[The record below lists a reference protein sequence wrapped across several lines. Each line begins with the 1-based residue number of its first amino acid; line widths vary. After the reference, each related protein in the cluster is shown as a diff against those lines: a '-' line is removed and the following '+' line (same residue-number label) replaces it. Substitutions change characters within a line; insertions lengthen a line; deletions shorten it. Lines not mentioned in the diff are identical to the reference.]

1 MRRGKI
7 KSDYIVNL
15 DHTFSS
21 GQIFRWYSLN
31 KGWIGVAYSS
41 IIYLR
46 QINNKTI
53 EYKISG
59 KLEKEG
65 LEEFLGLDDDYSEIF
80 ENDTLEKIY
89 KRYVGLKLLK
99 QNKWECAIS
108 YICSSYN
115 NIKRINKIIE
125 NLSVLSRRKLKLG
138 DIIMYD
144 FPSSEQLK
152 KYNEKDFLKL
162 GLGFRSSYLVD
173 FCNKINEE
181 ILEEFEK
188 EKTETIK
195 KFLMNIKGVGNKIS
209 DCILLYSFKRL
220 ECFPIDI
227 WVARALLKFFNKEL
241 KNILKEIN
249 IQSIFKK
256 YNEISS
262 YFNKRYNNKS
272 GYLQLLLYKYI
283 RDVK

>member
-46 QINNKTI
+46 QISDKII

-227 WVARALLKFFNKEL
+227 WVARALLKLFNKEL
-241 KNILKEIN
+241 KEFLKEIN

-256 YNEISS
+256 YNEISL

-272 GYLQLLLYKYI
+272 GYVQLLLYKYI

>member
-46 QINNKTI
+46 QISDKII
-53 EYKISG
+53 EYKISE

-227 WVARALLKFFNKEL
+227 WVARALLKLFNKEL
-241 KNILKEIN
+241 KEFLKEIN

-256 YNEISS
+256 YNEISL

-272 GYLQLLLYKYI
+272 GYVQLLLYKYI

>member
-115 NIKRINKIIE
+115 NIKRINRIIE

-227 WVARALLKFFNKEL
+227 WVARALLKLFNKEL
-241 KNILKEIN
+241 KEFLKEIN

-256 YNEISS
+256 YNEISL

-272 GYLQLLLYKYI
+272 GYVQLLLYKYI

>member
-15 DHTFSS
+15 DHTFGS
-21 GQIFRWYSLN
+21 GQIFRWYNLN

-46 QINNKTI
+46 QISDKII

-59 KLEKEG
+59 KLEKQG
-65 LEEFLGLDDDYSEIF
+65 LEEFLGIDDDYSEIF
-80 ENDTLEKIY
+80 KNDVLEKIY
-89 KRYVGLKLLK
+89 KSYVGLKLLK

-108 YICSSYN
+108 YVCSSYN
-115 NIKRINKIIE
+115 NIKRINKIIQ
-125 NLSVLSRRKLKLG
+125 NLATLSRRKLKLG

-227 WVARALLKFFNKEL
+227 WVARALLKLFNKEL
-241 KNILKEIN
+241 KEFLKEIN

-256 YNEISS
+256 YNEISL

-272 GYLQLLLYKYI
+272 GYVQLLLYKYI

>member
-1 MRRGKI
+1 MKRGKI

-46 QINNKTI
+46 QISDKII

-227 WVARALLKFFNKEL
+227 WVARALLKLFNKEL
-241 KNILKEIN
+241 KEFLKEIN

-256 YNEISS
+256 YNEISL

-272 GYLQLLLYKYI
+272 GYVQLLLYKYI